1 MFILVGHKKKIISE
15 RGLIGAQILNGLCR
29 VLSVVCQQ
37 ISSVNAHLKKKNGSL
52 TLIWGS
58 HGCVDMVVG
67 FSTTCAI
74 SAYHH

>member
-1 MFILVGHKKKIISE
+1 MGCWWAIICFRFITE
-15 RGLIGAQILNGLCR
+15 RVLIGAQILNGLCR
-29 VLSVVCQQ
+29 VLSVVCQC
-37 ISSVNAHLKKKNGSL
+37 SFKKKIGSP
-52 TLIWGS
+52 TLVWGG